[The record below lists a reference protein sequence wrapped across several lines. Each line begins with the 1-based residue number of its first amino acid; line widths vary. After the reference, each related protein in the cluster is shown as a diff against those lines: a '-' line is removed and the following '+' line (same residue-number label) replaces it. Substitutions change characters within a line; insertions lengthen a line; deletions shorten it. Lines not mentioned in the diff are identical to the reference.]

1 MKDNSGTLAV
11 LRAFVGEARERLAAV
26 DRKLDALQSRPG
38 NAVLWS
44 AICRDFH
51 AVTRGA
57 AFFNVAALLELC
69 QSVEAVF
76 DELRDGGIKLT
87 AELRGAI
94 VAATAAVLV
103 MIEERAQGRQAAPE
117 PALVRQ
123 LRGAVAK
130 AAAHRAR
137 PCSS

>member
-1 MKDNSGTLAV
+1 MIDNSGTHAV

-57 AFFNVAALLELC
+57 AFFNVTALLELC
-69 QSVEAVF
+69 QAVETVF
-76 DELRDGGIKLT
+76 DELRDGGLKLS
-87 AELRGAI
+87 ADLRGVI
-94 VAATAAVLV
+94 VAATRAVLM
-103 MIEERAQGRQAAPE
+103 MIEEVGHGRQAAPE
-117 PALVRQ
+117 PALVKQ
-123 LRGAVAK
+123 LRGAVSGIS
-130 AAAHRAR
+130 AHRV
-137 PCSS
+137 